1 MVSIPSCLAMPSSV
15 LSKPNDIHIYI
26 YIYIYIHIYIY
37 IYIYIH
43 IYIYTYIYI
52 HTYIYIYTYI
62 YTYIYISTNHAN
74 PTNRCFPRDSDAICV
89 HFQGSPVAWQYSS
102 APENPRKL
110 AELCMLVP
118 GLWECIFPFGKL
130 DSPGRYH
137 TCCMK
142 HSEFVRHK
150 WGFRPKRYA
159 SRNVY
164 MYMYIYIY
172 TWYDDY
178 NIITMEFNIRYAFTS
193 TGKKHIDLVLC
204 KTPPGWQGICRSQ
217 STSFGSHC

>member
-1 MVSIPSCLAMPSSV
+1 MGYLSCYFLLLTTDELNHISYIYSIHIMVSIPSCLAMPSSV

-26 YIYIYIHIYIY
+26 YI
-37 IYIYIH
+37 
-43 IYIYTYIYI
+43 
-52 HTYIYIYTYI
+52 
-62 YTYIYISTNHAN
+62 STNHAN
-74 PTNRCFPRDSDAICV
+74 PANRCFPRDSDAICV

-110 AELCMLVP
+110 AELCILVP
-118 GLWECIFPFGKL
+118 GLRECIFPFGKL

-150 WGFRPKRYA
+150 CGFRPKRYA

-164 MYMYIYIY
+164 IYIYIY
-172 TWYDDY
+172 IHDMMT
-178 NIITMEFNIRYAFTS
+178 I
-193 TGKKHIDLVLC
+193 K
-204 KTPPGWQGICRSQ
+204 
-217 STSFGSHC
+217 

>member
-1 MVSIPSCLAMPSSV
+1 MGYLSGYFLLLTTDELNHISYIYSIHIMVSIPSCLAMPSSV

-26 YIYIYIHIYIY
+26 YI
-37 IYIYIH
+37 
-43 IYIYTYIYI
+43 
-52 HTYIYIYTYI
+52 
-62 YTYIYISTNHAN
+62 STNHAN
-74 PTNRCFPRDSDAICV
+74 PANRCFPRDSDAICV

-110 AELCMLVP
+110 AELCILVP
-118 GLWECIFPFGKL
+118 GLRECIFPFGKL
-130 DSPGRYH
+130 DNPGRYH

-150 WGFRPKRYA
+150 CGFRPKRYA

-164 MYMYIYIY
+164 IYIYIY

-178 NIITMEFNIRYAFTS
+178 KIITTEIKIRYACTS
-193 TGKKHIDLVLC
+193 TEKQKKN
-204 KTPPGWQGICRSQ
+204 KTTLI
-217 STSFGSHC
+217 